1 MHRKIDQGLMMR
13 ARQKTEVRSAI
24 AILTGL
30 AIAAVITLFP
40 RHFQATPITGAVIAQ
55 SADPRKQTPI
65 AGAEITAVSGF
76 AKGEAK
82 SDSQGYFRLTFH
94 PSLAAGQSV
103 SLKVVHPN
111 FLPLEISE
119 PPDDKILVIRMK
131 PAGSE
136 VPEDL
141 NPRETLI
148 SDIRVRYTVKVSATL
163 NVGSISKIFEVTNV
177 GNVPCEHRPPCSPD
191 GKWKASA
198 GGVTVD
204 AGEDNALREVRV
216 SCIAGPCPFTKLE
229 PNQLSPN
236 GRVLR
241 VTAQSWSDTVTFLV
255 EADVTRTSAN
265 DTVRQSYPVAF
276 GKTMSFTVPSTAQG
290 ASIEAEFDGS
300 GFVFPLGTELNLSW
314 AVCSLKVDA
323 QQGKLYRCELKP
335 GYRFSEI
342 K

>member
-1 MHRKIDQGLMMR
+1 MMR

-24 AILTGL
+24 AILAGV
-30 AIAAVITLFP
+30 AIAGVLTFSQ
-40 RHFQATPITGAVIAQ
+40 RHFQAAPITGAVIAK

-65 AGAEITAVSGF
+65 AGAEIAAVSGF

-103 SLKVVHPN
+103 TLKVVHPN
-111 FLPLEISE
+111 FLPVEISE
-119 PPDDKILVIRMK
+119 PPDDKVLVIRMT
-131 PAGSE
+131 PAPSD

-163 NVGSISKIFEVTNV
+163 NVGSISKTFELANV
-177 GNVPCEHRPPCSPD
+177 GNVPCNHRPPCSPD
-191 GKWKASA
+191 GKWKAST
-198 GGVTVD
+198 GGVSLD
-204 AGEDNALREVRV
+204 AGDGNELREVRV
-216 SCIAGPCPFTKLE
+216 SCIAGPCPFTKVE
-229 PNQLSPN
+229 PNQVSPN
-236 GRVLR
+236 GQVVKL
-241 VTAQSWSDTVTFLV
+241 TAENWSDTVSFLA
-255 EADVTRTSAN
+255 EADVFRTRVN

-276 GKTMSFTVPSTAQG
+276 GQTMNFTLPSTAQG

-300 GFVFPLGTELNLSW
+300 VIVFPLGPQMNLSW
-314 AVCSLKVDA
+314 AVCSEKVDP
-323 QQGKLYRCELKP
+323 QQGKLYRCQLKP
-335 GYRFSEI
+335 GYRF